1 MVPQL
6 EREVGICSAETAN
19 EMIFERLYGTFG
31 GVDTMIIW
39 IHELDSSV
47 VFMHEQLDGGHGLIV
62 GDVED
67 WGVSLFPERLM
78 YLCKC
83 CYNVIICRGV
93 DGNGKDIIS
102 IIVVR
107 NEK

>member
-6 EREVGICSAETAN
+6 ERELGICGAEATDK
-19 EMIFERLYGTFG
+19 MIFECLNCAFG
-31 GVDTMIIW
+31 GIDTMIIRVD
-39 IHELDSSV
+39 ELDFSM
-47 VFMHEQLDGGHGLIV
+47 VFVHEVFYRGHGLIV

-67 WGVSLFPERLM
+67 WGVSFLGEQLM

-83 CYNVIICRGV
+83 CYNVFIGGRF

-102 IIVVR
+102 IIVIG